1 MLQPFDIVDI
11 LYNRDLLQNVGGV
24 FQNFEIINIYI
35 IYINLI

>member
-11 LYNRDLLQNVGGV
+11 LYNRDLLQKVRGV
-24 FQNFEIINIYI
+24 FQNVEIINIYI